1 MITKDE
7 LLRLIDDLSAAEVE
21 ELVTRLESR
30 APLEEPSHGP
40 RPLRRED
47 IVRDE
52 PVMPDDETADELIQT
67 VQRWR
72 SAGAY
77 FR

>member
-7 LLRLIDDLSAAEVE
+7 LLRLIDDLSASEVE
-21 ELVTRLESR
+21 ELVSTIESR
-30 APLEEPSHGP
+30 VPLDAPTHAP

-52 PVMPDDETADELIQT
+52 PVMPNDETADELMQA

-72 SAGAY
+72 RAGGY
-77 FR
+77 V